1 LSAPFAKGRLKPG
14 EQLLSE
20 RELALEFGVSR
31 TAVREAVKTLSEKSL
46 VEAYSGSLGERENK
60 VRQRR
65 REHDKSCSCDAID
78 CAFSEAHL
86 AACKSLIISQ

>member
-46 VEAYSGSLGERENK
+46 VEAYSGRGTFVTSNK
-60 VRQRR
+60 SQSMRNSPDSSSGV
-65 REHDKSCSCDAID
+65 AI
-78 CAFSEAHL
+78 S
-86 AACKSLIISQ
+86 KT